1 MGKGKLRYLDD
12 RSYNELP
19 TEFRTEKLE
28 YHSLYNK
35 IEKREKHLKKL
46 KESYDEKR
54 LELREW
60 KKQRTERYNS
70 LFELHE
76 TLIPQSLSISFSGSF
91 GDTYSTRRW
100 NESNNSWSI
109 TMRLKGKVFSPY
121 IGTDKDVRLK
131 LNEITNS
138 DDYWGSGK
146 SIESGRSQ
154 RIITN
159 SQTEK
164 KRMVDILKNYI
175 APNIIKFLVE
185 LNKDFDGYNEWNRLY
200 IDKKIKGMDFLK

>member
-1 MGKGKLRYLDD
+1 
-12 RSYNELP
+12 
-19 TEFRTEKLE
+19 
-28 YHSLYNK
+28 
-35 IEKREKHLKKL
+35 
-46 KESYDEKR
+46 
-54 LELREW
+54 
-60 KKQRTERYNS
+60 
-70 LFELHE
+70 
-76 TLIPQSLSISFSGSF
+76 
-91 GDTYSTRRW
+91 
-100 NESNNSWSI
+100 
-109 TMRLKGKVFSPY
+109 MRLKGKVFSPY

-175 APNIIKFLVE
+175 EPNIIKFLVE